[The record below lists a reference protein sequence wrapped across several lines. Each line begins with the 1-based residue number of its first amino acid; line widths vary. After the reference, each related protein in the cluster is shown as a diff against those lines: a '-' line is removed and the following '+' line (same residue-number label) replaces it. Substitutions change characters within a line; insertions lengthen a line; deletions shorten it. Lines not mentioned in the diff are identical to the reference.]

1 MQDKRKIR
9 LFLSIGGLFV
19 VIVLGGLIYF
29 GIRVLDSE
37 RQIAPA
43 TSTTVATSDL
53 LDSKETSFSITE
65 QSTRTTESTRNSVAQ
80 TESSVNDSSSSEKKD
95 ATEAVKKFLSVY
107 YTWKLQEKSVSDR
120 AKLLKEQM
128 SKECYEAQSIEADS
142 EQLKELIQTY
152 EKKKEINTS
161 NSTQLVSSRY
171 LSSQIYQDTTDHH
184 LYNIKLKIDQKAP
197 YQKSGTVLSKEFQLR
212 YSDNKVTQIKDVTNR

>member
-37 RQIAPA
+37 RQITPV
-43 TSTTVATSDL
+43 TSTTLTKSDTF
-53 LDSKETSFSITE
+53 DSKQTSLSTE
-65 QSTRTTESTRNSVAQ
+65 QSTGTAESTRSSVAQ
-80 TESSVNDSSSSEKKD
+80 TESGVNDSSSSEKKD

-107 YTWKLQEKSVSDR
+107 YTWELQEKSVSDR

-171 LSSQIYQDTTDHH
+171 LSSQIYQDTADQH

-197 YQKSGTVLSKEFQLR
+197 YQKSGTVLSKELQLR
-212 YSDNKVTQIKDVTNR
+212 YSDNKVTQLKDVTNH

>member
-19 VIVLGGLIYF
+19 VIVLGGLIYL

-37 RQIAPA
+37 KQITPA
-43 TSTTVATSDL
+43 TNTTVTKSNTF
-53 LDSKETSFSITE
+53 DSTQSSFSSE
-65 QSTRTTESTRNSVAQ
+65 QSTRTTESTQRSVSQ
-80 TESSVNDSSSSEKKD
+80 TESSVNDSSHSEKKD

-107 YTWKLQEKSVSDR
+107 YTWELQDKSVSDR

-128 SKECYEAQSIEADS
+128 SKDCYEAQAIEADS

-171 LSSQIYQDTTDHH
+171 LSSQIYQDTTDQH

-197 YQKSGTVLSKEFQLR
+197 YQKTGTVLSKELQLR
-212 YSDNKVTQIKDVTNR
+212 YSDNKVTQIKDVTNH

>member
-19 VIVLGGLIYF
+19 VIVLGGLIYL

-37 RQIAPA
+37 KQITPA
-43 TSTTVATSDL
+43 TSTTLTKSDTF
-53 LDSKETSFSITE
+53 DSKQTSLSTE
-65 QSTRTTESTRNSVAQ
+65 QSTRATEITRSSMAQ
-80 TESSVNDSSSSEKKD
+80 TESSVIDSSSSEKKD

-107 YTWKLQEKSVSDR
+107 YTWELQDKSVSDR

-128 SKECYEAQSIEADS
+128 IKECYEAQSIEADS

-171 LSSQIYQDTTDHH
+171 LSSQIYQDTSDKN
-184 LYNIKLKIDQKAP
+184 LYNIKVKIEQKAP
-197 YQKSGTVLSKEFQLR
+197 YQKSGTVLSKELQLR